1 VQKADVDSGK
11 ESGDIKLEAGKA
23 VEIDIEVTAQDGTTK
38 KEYKIEATE
47 SNLKRLLDGRRS

>member
-47 SNLKRLLDGRRS
+47 ANLERSLSLGS